1 MLVGIAVPFAIGG
14 VARASSSLQPQAPA
28 PEAKDGPT
36 GDAQQADAKQD
47 EKWDVTRA
55 PAGAHDVA
63 LDVEEGTWMSVDV
76 SPDGK
81 ELVFDLLG
89 DLYLLPIG
97 GGEAKAL
104 TSGLA
109 WDMQPRFSPDGKRIA
124 YTSDTK
130 GGDNLWTIA
139 RDGSDARQVSKESY
153 RLVNSPVW
161 TPDGQYLAGR
171 KHFSSHRSIG
181 SGEIWLYHALGA
193 AGSDG
198 SDGLQMTVKP
208 NDQKDVGEP
217 AFSPDGRYLYW
228 SFDSTP
234 GRVFEYSKDSNEQ
247 IYAIDRLDRTTGEIT
262 PLVRGPGG
270 ACRPTPSPDGKSLAF
285 VRRVRF
291 ESTLFVMDLASGE
304 IRPITG
310 GLERDMQETW
320 AIHGVYPTMAWT
332 PDSRS
337 IVLWA
342 KGKLAKVDVATG
354 AWTPIPFRVK
364 SSRTL
369 GPACRAKLDVAPR
382 EFDVKCLRS
391 LRVSPQG
398 DRVVYQ
404 ALGHLWTRALPEGTP
419 ERLTRQDERF
429 EFTPAFRRDGK
440 ALVYATWDDQEL
452 GALWLVEFGGAPRK
466 LTNTPG
472 HYVDPV
478 FSPDGKTVVY
488 GKVSGGGLTSTTWSR
503 EPGVYALAV
512 SGGEPRLVTK
522 KGGFP
527 QFAAENDRVYLLTI
541 DEDGEN
547 DKATLFSV
555 ELDGSDER
563 THLESHN
570 ATEFAL
576 SPDGKWVAF
585 EERWHTYVAPFVPT
599 GRTVTVGPKTSSH
612 PVAKVSRD
620 SGENLQF
627 SGDSTRLY
635 WSLGPELFERK
646 LSDSFAFLAGAPEK
660 LPEPEATGRNVG
672 FRAKTFVP
680 NTAHAFVHARIV
692 TLKGD
697 QVLEDGALVVEGDRI
712 TAVGRASEVKIPAN
726 ATIHDVQGL
735 FIVPGIID
743 VHAHGPQA
751 ANGMQP
757 EQNWASY
764 ANLSFGVTTIHD
776 PSHGTND
783 IFSSSEMQRAGLI
796 VAPRTF
802 STGTILYGAA
812 GNFKAEV
819 DSLDDARSH
828 LRRLQAVGAFSV
840 KSYNQ
845 PRRDQRQQVL
855 AAARE
860 LGMLV
865 VPEGGSLFQHNMTH
879 VIDGHTGV
887 EHSLPVQRIYRDVAT
902 VWGASDVGYT
912 PTLIVGYGGIWGENY
927 FYDTTDVWTN
937 ERLATFVPRS
947 VIDPRSR
954 RRTKAPL
961 EEYNILES
969 SKICKAIVDAGGRVQ
984 LGAHGQLAGL
994 GAHWELW
1001 LLRSS
1006 GLTNLQ
1012 AWRAATLDGAR
1023 YIGMDHEL
1031 GSLEVGKLADF
1042 LVLEKDPLDDI
1053 RNSES
1058 IRYTVLGGRV
1068 FLART
1073 MQELGS
1079 SGPGPKPWFH
1089 WQKAQDALPE
1099 KLAESGCA
1107 GCTTVGG
1114 HASRDGYH

>member
-1 MLVGIAVPFAIGG
+1 MLSSRILPWAVLLGIATPSLAG
-14 VARASSSLQPQAPA
+14 RASEEDEEPQAP
-28 PEAKDGPT
+28 
-36 GDAQQADAKQD
+36 
-47 EKWDVTRA
+47 KWDVTQAAEGSRE
-55 PAGAHDVA
+55 VT
-63 LDVEEGTWMSVDV
+63 LDLDEGTWMSVDV
-76 SPDGK
+76 SPDGR

-89 DLYLLPIG
+89 DLYLVPID
-97 GGEAKAL
+97 GGEAQAL

-109 WDMQPRFSPDGKRIA
+109 WDMQPRFSPDGRTIA
-124 YTSDTK
+124 FTSDAG
-130 GGDNLWTIA
+130 GGDNLWTIR
-139 RDGSDARQVSKESY
+139 RDGSQRTQLSKEGY
-153 RLVNSPVW
+153 RLVNSPAW
-161 TPDGQYLAGR
+161 TPDGEFVAGR

-181 SGEIWLYHALGA
+181 SGEIWLYHRTG
-193 AGSDG
+193 G
-198 SDGLQMTVKP
+198 DGLQMTVKP

-228 SFDSTP
+228 SFDATP
-234 GRVFEYSKDSNEQ
+234 GKTFEYSKDSNGQ
-247 IYAIDRLDRTTGEIT
+247 IYAIDRLDRRTGEIVG
-262 PLVRGPGG
+262 LVRGPGG

-291 ESTLFVMDLASGE
+291 QSTLFVMDLDSGE
-304 IRPITG
+304 VRPVCG

-332 PDSRS
+332 PDSRA

-342 KGKLAKVDVATG
+342 QGKLARVDVASGRT
-354 AWTPIPFRVK
+354 TPIPFRVRTT
-364 SSRTL
+364 RTL
-369 GPACRAKLDVAPR
+369 APARRERVEVAPR
-382 EFDVKCLRS
+382 RFEVKCLRS
-391 LRVSPQG
+391 VRVSPKG
-398 DRVVYQ
+398 DQVVYQ
-404 ALGHLWTRALPEGTP
+404 ALGRLWTRPLPEGEP
-419 ERLTRQDERF
+419 KRLTTQSERF
-429 EFTPAFRRDGK
+429 EYTPAFSRDGQW
-440 ALVYATWDDQEL
+440 LVYATWDDREL
-452 GALWLVEFGGAPRK
+452 GALWIAPARGGEPRK
-466 LTNTPG
+466 LTDRPG

-478 FSPDGKTVVY
+478 FSPDGKTIVF
-488 GKVSGGGLTSTTWSR
+488 GRVSGGGLTSAAWSR
-503 EPGVYALAV
+503 ETGVYAIPAT
-512 SGGEPRLVTK
+512 GGEARLVCKEGTN
-522 KGGFP
+522 P
-527 QFAAENDRVYLLTI
+527 QFAAENERVYLLSI
-541 DEDGEN
+541 AEEGEN
-547 DKATLFSV
+547 DEATLFSI
-555 ELDGSDER
+555 ELDGSDRR
-563 THLESHN
+563 THLESDN

-585 EERWHTYVAPFVPT
+585 EERWRTYVAPFVPT

-612 PVAKVSRD
+612 PVARVSRD

-627 SGDSTRLY
+627 SGDSSKLL
-635 WSLGPELFERK
+635 WSLGPELFERE
-646 LSDSFAFLAGAPEK
+646 LADAFAFLASAPET
-660 LPEPEATGRNVG
+660 LPEPPSAGRNVS
-672 FRAKTFVP
+672 FLAETAVP
-680 NTAHAFVHARIV
+680 SSAHAFVHARIV
-692 TLKGD
+692 TMRGD
-697 QVLEDGALVVEGDRI
+697 EVLEDGALVVEGDRI
-712 TAVGRASEVKIPAN
+712 TAVGRSSEVRIPAG
-726 ATIHDVQGL
+726 ATVHDVRGL
-735 FIVPGIID
+735 HVVPGIVD

-751 ANGMQP
+751 ASGMQP
-757 EQNWASY
+757 EQNWAAY
-764 ANLSFGVTTIHD
+764 ANLAFGVTTIHD

-783 IFSSSEMQRAGLI
+783 IFSSAEMQRAGLI

-828 LRRLQAVGAFSV
+828 LRRLKAVGAFSV

-865 VPEGGSLFQHNMTH
+865 VPEGGSLFQHNLTH

-902 VWGASDVGYT
+902 LWGASDVGYT

-927 FYDTTDVWTN
+927 FYDTTDVWEN
-937 ERLATFVPRS
+937 ERLATFVPRN
-947 VIDPRSR
+947 VVDPRSR

-961 EEYNILES
+961 EEYNTLES
-969 SKICKAIVDAGGRVQ
+969 AKICKAIVEAGARVQ

-1001 LLRSS
+1001 LIQAG

-1023 YIGMDHEL
+1023 YIGMDAEL
-1031 GSLEVGKLADF
+1031 GSLEPGKLADF
-1042 LVLEKDPLDDI
+1042 LVLEADPLADI

-1073 MQELGS
+1073 MQELLPT
-1079 SGPGPKPWFH
+1079 GPGPKPWFH
-1089 WQKAQDALPE
+1089 WQAAQDALPE
-1099 KLAESGCA
+1099 KLADSGCA
-1107 GCTTVGG
+1107 GCTAVGR
-1114 HASRDGYH
+1114 HAPRSAYR

>member
-1 MLVGIAVPFAIGG
+1 MLPRTTLLWAMLLGVAVPTTFGA
-14 VARASSSLQPQAPA
+14 APS
-28 PEAKDGPT
+28 EDEKKKDEP
-36 GDAQQADAKQD
+36 
-47 EKWDVTRA
+47 KWDVSKA
-55 PAGAHDVA
+55 PEGSHDVA
-63 LDVEEGTWMSVDV
+63 LDLDEGTWMSVDV

-89 DLYLLPIG
+89 DLYTLPIA

-109 WDMQPRFSPDGKRIA
+109 WDMQPRFSPDGTKIA
-124 YTSDTK
+124 FTSDAG
-130 GGDNLWTIA
+130 GGDNLWIVE
-139 RDGSDARQVSKESY
+139 RDGSKKRQVTKESY

-161 TPDGQYLAGR
+161 TPDGQYLAGH

-181 SGEIWLYHALGA
+181 SGETWLWHESG
-193 AGSDG
+193 G
-198 SDGLQMTVKP
+198 DGLQMTVKP
-208 NDQKDVGEP
+208 TDQKDVGEP

-228 SFDSTP
+228 SWDATP
-234 GRVFEYSKDSNEQ
+234 GGAFEYNKDPNGQ
-247 IYAIDRLDRTTGEIT
+247 IYAIDRLDRTTGEIVG
-262 PLVRGPGG
+262 LVRGPGG

-285 VRRVRF
+285 VRRVRYQ
-291 ESTLFVMDLASGE
+291 STLFVMDLASGE
-304 IRPITG
+304 ARPVYD

-332 PDSRS
+332 PDAKS

-342 KGKLAKVDVATG
+342 KGKLARVDVASG
-354 AWTPIPFRVK
+354 KAAPIPFHVQT
-364 SSRTL
+364 SRTL
-369 GPACRAKLDVAPR
+369 APVRREKHAVAPS

-391 LRVSPQG
+391 VRVSPRE

-404 ALGHLWTRALPEGTP
+404 ALGYLWTRALPDGTP
-419 ERLTRQDERF
+419 ERLTKQTERF
-429 EFTPAFRRDGK
+429 EYTPAFSRDGK
-440 ALVYATWDDQEL
+440 ALVYATWNDEEL
-452 GALWLVEFGGAPRK
+452 GALWLVAAAGGEPRK
-466 LTNTPG
+466 LTNEPG

-488 GKVSGGGLTSTTWSR
+488 GKVSGGGLTSPTWSR
-503 EPGVYALAV
+503 DTGVYALAV
-512 SGGEPRLVTK
+512 DGGTPRLVTK
-522 KGGFP
+522 NGTNP
-527 QFAAENDRVYLLTI
+527 QFGAENDRVYLLSI
-541 DEDGEN
+541 GEEGEN
-547 DKATLFSV
+547 DPATLFSI

-563 THLESHN
+563 THLSSDN

-599 GRTVTVGPKTSSH
+599 GRKVALGPKTNAI
-612 PVAKVSRD
+612 PLAKVSRD

-627 SGDSTRLY
+627 SGDSEKLY

-660 LPEPEATGRNVG
+660 LPEPESAGRNIG
-672 FRAKTFVP
+672 FRAHEATP
-680 NTAHAFVHARIV
+680 EGSLAFVHARIV
-692 TLKGD
+692 TMKGD
-697 QVLEDGALVVEGDRI
+697 EVLEDGALVVERDHI
-712 TAVGRASEVKIPAN
+712 VAIGRASDVKIPAS
-726 ATIHDVQGL
+726 ATVHDVRGAT
-735 FIVPGIID
+735 IVPGFID

-757 EQNWASY
+757 QRNWASY
-764 ANLSFGVTTIHD
+764 ANLAFGVTTIHD

-783 IFSSSEMQRAGLI
+783 IFSSAEMQKAGRI

-812 GNFKAEV
+812 GNFKADV

-828 LRRLQAVGAFSV
+828 LRRLKAVGAFSV

-845 PRRDQRQQVL
+845 PRREQRQQVL

-865 VPEGGSLFQHNMTH
+865 VPEGGSLFQHNLTH
-879 VIDGHTGV
+879 VVDGHTGV
-887 EHSLPVQRIYRDVAT
+887 EHSLPVQHVYRDVSTLWA
-902 VWGASDVGYT
+902 ASDVGYT
-912 PTLIVGYGGIWGENY
+912 PTLLVGYGGIWGENY
-927 FYDTTDVWTN
+927 FYDTTDVWKD
-937 ERLATFVPRS
+937 ERLTTFVPRN
-947 VIDPRSR
+947 VVDPRSR
-954 RRTKAPL
+954 RRVKAPL

-969 SKICKAIVDAGGRVQ
+969 SKICKAIVDAGGHVQ

-1001 LLRSS
+1001 LIRSS

-1012 AWRAATLDGAR
+1012 ALRAATFDGAR
-1023 YIGMDHEL
+1023 YLGLDDEL
-1031 GSLEVGKLADF
+1031 GSLEKGKLADF
-1042 LVLEKDPLDDI
+1042 LVLDQNPLEDI

-1068 FLART
+1068 FNART
-1073 MQELGS
+1073 MQELGAA
-1079 SGPGPKPWFH
+1079 GPGPKPTFF
-1089 WQKAQDALPE
+1089 WQKWQDALPDH
-1099 KLAESGCA
+1099 LTDCGCA
-1107 GCTTVGG
+1107 GCGVVG
-1114 HASRDGYH
+1114 ARTARDAYR